1 MREGSTRGVAP
12 YDPEHEAVASL
23 DLVEWA
29 DYEMETTSE
38 LDFFL
43 EPEADLDVVPVSV
56 RSSSKWEAVCKVDV
70 TFLGVP
76 RVCLTTDVGVG
87 VPRGMYLG
95 SLSSSSYPMSQRGGA
110 TNLDLPL

>member
-1 MREGSTRGVAP
+1 MAP
-12 YDPEHEAVASL
+12 YDPEPEAVASL

-56 RSSSKWEAVCKVDV
+56 RSSSK
-70 TFLGVP
+70 
-76 RVCLTTDVGVG
+76 
-87 VPRGMYLG
+87 
-95 SLSSSSYPMSQRGGA
+95 
-110 TNLDLPL
+110 